1 MSNHSDCSHETSFHR
16 LLQSLLNETVRVALQ
31 GDTSAN
37 GKLVDVDPHF
47 ITVAVH
53 RTHGTAGPS
62 HVIVVFIPIR
72 RIAAIAEL

>member
-1 MSNHSDCSHETSFHR
+1 MSNPSECRTGTSFHR

-53 RTHGTAGPS
+53 KSHGSSSPS
-62 HVIVVFIPIR
+62 HLVMVFIPIR